1 MSIFTVKRINLL
13 CPEWKLINGIP
24 CSFDKFPLFIHG
36 IPDIDDIFITLIF
49 LQLMTSDHFL
59 MIQVVE
65 CFIFYRLI
73 QIDTDRFM
81 WVQRFPDIPHISK
94 YILNKILRNRLRACK
109 SPAEIA
115 EQIVVGQEK
124 IFKRILI
131 PLPYGLHTL
140 FFVMLVLV
148 FHIVLSLCSERLY
161 KKPVLPRSEEHT
173 SELQS
178 RGHLVCR
185 LLLEKKKPL
194 YSSTHR
200 I

>member
-1 MSIFTVKRINLL
+1 
-13 CPEWKLINGIP
+13 
-24 CSFDKFPLFIHG
+24 
-36 IPDIDDIFITLIF
+36 
-49 LQLMTSDHFL
+49 MTSDHFL

-140 FFVMLVLV
+140 FFVMLILV

-161 KKPVLPRSEEHT
+161 TKPVLPCCIALVLPKYLLR
-173 SELQS
+173 
-178 RGHLVCR
+178 HLIPTLDLICLIV
-185 LLLEKKKPL
+185 
-194 YSSTHR
+194 
-200 I
+200 IFVN